1 MYKFYSLEENC
12 SRNSKKKKKK
22 VTYLAT
28 LLLYEA
34 KLPEISLVFH
44 CLSYFIDEEKSVALL
59 NFGCS

>member
-12 SRNSKKKKKK
+12 SRNSKKKKK

-28 LLLYEA
+28 LLFYEA
-34 KLPEISLVFH
+34 NLPEISLVFH
-44 CLSYFIDEEKSVALL
+44 CLSYFIDEVKSVALL